1 MINIDL
7 SAQSRAAMVKQLELL
22 LANEYVLYTKTL
34 KFHWN
39 IEGKHFGALHALFQK
54 QYEQLLTIVDDVAER
69 MRALGHFSTGTL
81 TEFLKQTTLSE
92 SPGDNPKDLK
102 MIELLVQ
109 DHEAIIRQVRKDADL
124 ATELKDTGT
133 NNFLAQ
139 LLETHEKM
147 AWFLRAHVQGN

>member
-7 SAQSRAAMVKQLELL
+7 NDHNRNVMTKRLEVL

-39 IEGKHFGALHALFQK
+39 VEGKHFGALHALFQK

-69 MRALGHFSTGTL
+69 IRALGHHAPGTL

-92 SPGDNPKDLK
+92 SPEDNPKDLA
-102 MIELLVQ
+102 MIAMLVQ
-109 DHEAIIRQVRKDADL
+109 DHETVIRQIRKDADF

-133 NNFLAQ
+133 NNFLAE

-147 AWFLRAHVQGN
+147 AWFLRAHVMNN